1 MISLPQLSQ
10 LVFHYYDHNR
20 DGVLQLNKGVGY
32 EAERVVRSQTQSSYQ
47 HDTVTISW
55 VSHAKLLGSADHD
68 RDMRVTQAEVQALL
82 NSFDSNRDQTLDQF
96 ELARFQQAYPEQRG
110 VIEQQQ
116 IARVEQA
123 PPYLYPWAL
132 GTGSAGVSLPSRN

>member
-1 MISLPQLSQ
+1 MITIPQLSQ

-20 DGVLQLNKGVGY
+20 DGVLQLNKGAGY
-32 EAERVVRSQTQSSYQ
+32 EAERVVRSQTQASYQ
-47 HDTVTISW
+47 HDTVTVSW
-55 VSHAKLLGSADHD
+55 VSHAKLLGSADRD
-68 RDMRVTQAEVQALL
+68 RDMRVTHAEVQQLL
-82 NSFDSNRDQTLDQF
+82 NGFDSNRDQSLDQF
-96 ELARFQQAYPEQRG
+96 ELAHFQQAYPEQRG

-116 IARVEQA
+116 IARMEQA